1 VECEAGSEH
10 GPRGQVGR
18 HEPQAAQVGRQRGDR
33 HRRRLYSPSCLCRKG
48 RAVLS
53 RLFELGEGTLGR
65 LAEEL
70 LSNPRIAAAFAE
82 ALKRAMEA
90 KGTVDRNIQTVLGLL
105 NVPSRHDV
113 SKLATK
119 LEAIQG
125 NLMNL
130 NLKVDRLL
138 AERAAR
144 QDRLRERR
152 AAEEKKPRG

>member
-1 VECEAGSEH
+1 
-10 GPRGQVGR
+10 
-18 HEPQAAQVGRQRGDR
+18 
-33 HRRRLYSPSCLCRKG
+33 
-48 RAVLS
+48 
-53 RLFELGEGTLGR
+53 
-65 LAEEL
+65 
-70 LSNPRIAAAFAE
+70 
-82 ALKRAMEA
+82 MEA

-113 SKLATK
+113 TKLATK

-144 QDRLRERR
+144 QDRMRERR

>member
-1 VECEAGSEH
+1 
-10 GPRGQVGR
+10 
-18 HEPQAAQVGRQRGDR
+18 
-33 HRRRLYSPSCLCRKG
+33 
-48 RAVLS
+48 
-53 RLFELGEGTLGR
+53 LGEGTLGR

-70 LSNPRIAAAFAE
+70 LSNPRIAAAFAQ

-130 NLKVDRLL
+130 SLKVDRLL
-138 AERAAR
+138 GERAERR
-144 QDRLRERR
+144 ERLRAKRTSDD
-152 AAEEKKPRG
+152 KKAPRG

>member
-1 VECEAGSEH
+1 M
-10 GPRGQVGR
+10 
-18 HEPQAAQVGRQRGDR
+18 
-33 HRRRLYSPSCLCRKG
+33 
-48 RAVLS
+48 
-53 RLFELGEGTLGR
+53 GEGTLGR

-70 LSNPRIAAAFAE
+70 LSNPRIAAAFAQ

-138 AERAAR
+138 GERAAR
-144 QDRLRERR
+144 QDRLHAKRSS
-152 AAEEKKPRG
+152 EEKKPRG

>member
-1 VECEAGSEH
+1 VECEARAEH
-10 GPRGQVGR
+10 RRWVEVGR
-18 HEPQAAQVGRQRGDR
+18 HQPEPTRVRGQRGDR
-33 HRRRLYSPSCLCRKG
+33 HRRRLYFPSCLCRKG

-53 RLFELGEGTLGR
+53 RFFEFGEGALGR

-70 LSNPRIAAAFAE
+70 LSNPRIAAAFAQ
-82 ALKRAMEA
+82 ALTKAMEA

-113 SKLATK
+113 TKLATK

-130 NLKVDRLL
+130 NLKMDRLL
-138 AERAAR
+138 SERAAR
-144 QDRLRERR
+144 RDRVRQRR
-152 AAEEKKPRG
+152 ASEEKKARE

>member
-1 VECEAGSEH
+1 
-10 GPRGQVGR
+10 
-18 HEPQAAQVGRQRGDR
+18 
-33 HRRRLYSPSCLCRKG
+33 
-48 RAVLS
+48 
-53 RLFELGEGTLGR
+53 LGEGTLGR

-70 LSNPRIAAAFAE
+70 LSNPRIAAAFAQ

-113 SKLATK
+113 TKLATK

-125 NLMNL
+125 NLLNL

-138 AERAAR
+138 SERAVR
-144 QDRLRERR
+144 RDRVRERR
-152 AAEEKKPRG
+152 ASEEKKSRE